1 MVQSARRDVGLAE
14 ALETGAAFVENCVV
28 STFEQYPEPLETQ
41 PPFFAIEVLAVIA
54 PPRTFIG
61 ELVTGCDLR
70 YSTIARIAAPAT
82 RPMIAAI
89 PTWRRV
95 NRFSVSL
102 RSAIGDTP
110 SLAVQLG

>member
-14 ALETGAAFVENCVV
+14 ALETGAAFVENCIV

-61 ELVTGCDLR
+61 ELVPGDCLR
-70 YSTIARIAAPAT
+70 YSKTAQVMPPSRYIRSAD
-82 RPMIAAI
+82 I
-89 PTWRRV
+89 PIWTT
-95 NRFSVSL
+95 VS
-102 RSAIGDTP
+102 RSSLAIGDTP
-110 SLAVQLG
+110 LFAVQLG